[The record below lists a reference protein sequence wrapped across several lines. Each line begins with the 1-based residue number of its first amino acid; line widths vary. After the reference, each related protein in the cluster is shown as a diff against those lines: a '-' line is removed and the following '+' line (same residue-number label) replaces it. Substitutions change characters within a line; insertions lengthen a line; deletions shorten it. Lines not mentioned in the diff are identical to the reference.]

1 MTDHAEFIRDSM
13 RRNWGRRTES
23 YTAFAAPHT
32 AAYTSY
38 LLELVAPGAGERV
51 LDVATGPGVV
61 AVAAARA
68 VGPAGAVVA
77 TDLAPEWDAVVAE
90 RAARAGGAN
99 VTFGAMGAEALELP
113 DASFDLAL
121 CQFGLMFVPDPVR
134 ALREM
139 RRVLRDGG
147 RLGLVVWSTVER
159 AAFVSL
165 SQRVMAAYL
174 PPPPAGARF
183 PGPLELGEPGMLE
196 RHVADAGFQE
206 IVVTARTLEY
216 VLDDPEEM
224 WRGQVLN
231 GSSGAAVAA
240 LDDATRE
247 RAHAGVIA
255 ALERY
260 RHDGRIYLPSEA
272 IYVTARR

>member
-1 MTDHAEFIRDSM
+1 MTDRAEFIRDSM
-13 RRNWGRRTES
+13 RQSWGQRTES
-23 YTAFAAPHT
+23 YTAFAALHT
-32 AAYTSY
+32 AAYTAY
-38 LLELVAPGAGERV
+38 LLEVVAPRAGERV

-61 AVAAARA
+61 AVAAAQV
-68 VGPAGAVVA
+68 VGPTGAMIA
-77 TDLAPEWDAVVAE
+77 TDLAQEWEAVVAE
-90 RAARAGGAN
+90 RAARAGVN
-99 VTFGAMGAEALELP
+99 VTFGAMGAEALDLP
-113 DASFDLAL
+113 DVSFDLAL

-147 RLGLVVWSTVER
+147 RLGLVVWSTAER
-159 AAFVSL
+159 APFVSL
-165 SQRVMAAYL
+165 SQRVLTAYL
-174 PPPPAGARF
+174 PPPPAGAPL
-183 PGPLELGEPGMLE
+183 PGPLQLGEPGLLE
-196 RHVADAGFQE
+196 RHVADAGFRD
-206 IVVTARTLEY
+206 IVVTTRTLEC

-224 WRGQVLN
+224 WRGQALN
-231 GSSGAAVAA
+231 GSSSAALAA

-260 RHDGRIYLPSEA
+260 RRDERIYLPSEA